1 MNISPYNDAALNVM
15 YNQLFCDIPELY
27 NNQTAGYPWDVL
39 FNNKSSHQQLLS
51 LASDT
56 TAESRIKLLAYNQL
70 KTKGYPVDS
79 KELLGVIIEVGLEN
93 GLDVVAAFKDGTA
106 RYINQSGKLIIW
118 ETKTDE
124 SKKLVDDLFAA
135 SLEVVSKIGA
145 WDKARLPQPGKDQI
159 RINFLVAEGL
169 YFGQGPFEVL
179 ARDAMGGPVIHAAQQ
194 LLVFLTDKALAK
206 VD

>member
-1 MNISPYNDAALNVM
+1 MNISPYNDAALNVI

-27 NNQTAGYPWDVL
+27 NNHAAGYPWDVL

-51 LASDT
+51 LASDE
-56 TAESRIKLLAYNQL
+56 TAASRIKLLAYNQL

-124 SKKLVDDLFAA
+124 SEKLVDDLFAA

-169 YFGQGPFEVL
+169 YFGQGSFDVL
-179 ARDAMGGPVIHAAQQ
+179 AHDAMGGPVIHAAQQ
-194 LLVFLTDKALAK
+194 LLAFLTDKALAN

>member
-1 MNISPYNDAALNVM
+1 MNISPYNDATLNVM

-27 NNQTAGYPWDVL
+27 NNHAAGYPWDVL
-39 FNNKSSHQQLLS
+39 FNNKSSNQQLLS
-51 LASDT
+51 LASDVK
-56 TAESRIKLLAYNQL
+56 AGSRINLLAYNQL

-118 ETKTDE
+118 ETKTEE
-124 SKKLVDDLFAA
+124 SEKLGDNLFAA

-194 LLVFLTDKALAK
+194 LLTFLTDKALAN

>member
-1 MNISPYNDAALNVM
+1 MNISPYNDAALNVI

-27 NNQTAGYPWDVL
+27 NNHAAGYPWDVL

-51 LASDT
+51 LASDE
-56 TAESRIKLLAYNQL
+56 TAASRIKLLAYNQL

-124 SKKLVDDLFAA
+124 SEKLVDDLFAA
-135 SLEVVSKIGA
+135 SLLVVSKIGA

-194 LLVFLTDKALAK
+194 LLVFLTDKALAN

>member
-1 MNISPYNDAALNVM
+1 MNISPYNDAALNVI

-27 NNQTAGYPWDVL
+27 NNHAAGYPWDVL

-51 LASDT
+51 LASDE
-56 TAESRIKLLAYNQL
+56 TAASRIKLLAYNQL

-124 SKKLVDDLFAA
+124 SEKLVDDLFAA
-135 SLEVVSKIGA
+135 SLLVVSKIGA

-179 ARDAMGGPVIHAAQQ
+179 ARYAMGGPVIHAAQQ
-194 LLVFLTDKALAK
+194 LLVFLTDKALAN